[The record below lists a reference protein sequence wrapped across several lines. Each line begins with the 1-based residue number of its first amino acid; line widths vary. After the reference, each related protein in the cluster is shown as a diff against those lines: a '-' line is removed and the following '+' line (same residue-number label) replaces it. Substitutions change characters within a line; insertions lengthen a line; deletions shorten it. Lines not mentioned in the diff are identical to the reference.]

1 MVNVTELRPGN
12 YFIDENN
19 LYQVL
24 DILLNKTAMRKM
36 VAKVKVKNVRT
47 GTINE
52 LARNSGYMVENVRL
66 DKRQMQYLYDTGD
79 FFVFMDQE
87 TYEQVEIPAE
97 RLQWEKQFLKGDEV
111 VEITSYDGEIL
122 GVNLPAKVTLKI
134 TQCDPG
140 VRGDTVNKPT
150 KPATLETGL
159 VVRVP
164 LFIEEGEEVLVR
176 TDNGEYDGR
185 AQQVQS
191 MLDWWQGLLL
201 FIGGLLVGGVA
212 AFFITR
218 YLFQKQLRENPPVN
232 EKMIRAMFR
241 SMGRTPSE
249 KQIREIMRNMNQK

>member
-66 DKRQMQYLYDTGD
+66 DKRQMQYLYDSGD
-79 FFVFMDQE
+79 FLVFMDQE
-87 TYEQVEIPAE
+87 TYDQVEIPVE
-97 RLQWEKQFLKGDEV
+97 RLTWEKQFLKGDEV
-111 VEITSYDGEIL
+111 VEITSYEGEIL
-122 GVNLPAKVTLKI
+122 GVNLPAKVALKI
-134 TQCDPG
+134 TQWDPG

-176 TDNGEYDGR
+176 TDTGEYDSR
-185 AQQVQS
+185 A
-191 MLDWWQGLLL
+191 
-201 FIGGLLVGGVA
+201 
-212 AFFITR
+212 
-218 YLFQKQLRENPPVN
+218 
-232 EKMIRAMFR
+232 
-241 SMGRTPSE
+241 
-249 KQIREIMRNMNQK
+249 

>member
-12 YFIDENN
+12 YFIDEGN

-47 GTINE
+47 GTISE
-52 LARNSGYMVENVRL
+52 LAQNSGYMVDNIRL
-66 DKRQMQYLYDTGD
+66 DKRQMQYLYDSGD
-79 FFVFMDQE
+79 FLVFMDQE
-87 TYEQVEIPAE
+87 TYDQVEIPVE

-111 VEITSYDGEIL
+111 VEITSYEGEIL
-122 GVNLPAKVTLKI
+122 GVNLPAKVSLKI

-176 TDNGEYDGR
+176 TDTGEYDGR
-185 AQQVQS
+185 A
-191 MLDWWQGLLL
+191 
-201 FIGGLLVGGVA
+201 
-212 AFFITR
+212 
-218 YLFQKQLRENPPVN
+218 
-232 EKMIRAMFR
+232 
-241 SMGRTPSE
+241 
-249 KQIREIMRNMNQK
+249 

>member
-52 LARNSGYMVENVRL
+52 IARNSGYMVENIRL
-66 DKRQMQYLYDTGD
+66 DKRQMQYLYDSGD
-79 FFVFMDQE
+79 FLVFMDQE

-176 TDNGEYDGR
+176 TDTGEYDGR
-185 AQQVQS
+185 A
-191 MLDWWQGLLL
+191 
-201 FIGGLLVGGVA
+201 
-212 AFFITR
+212 
-218 YLFQKQLRENPPVN
+218 
-232 EKMIRAMFR
+232 
-241 SMGRTPSE
+241 
-249 KQIREIMRNMNQK
+249 

>member
-97 RLQWEKQFLKGDEV
+97 SLQWEKQFLKGDEV

-185 AQQVQS
+185 A
-191 MLDWWQGLLL
+191 
-201 FIGGLLVGGVA
+201 
-212 AFFITR
+212 
-218 YLFQKQLRENPPVN
+218 
-232 EKMIRAMFR
+232 
-241 SMGRTPSE
+241 
-249 KQIREIMRNMNQK
+249 

>member
-12 YFIDENN
+12 YFIDEGN

-52 LARNSGYMVENVRL
+52 LARNSGYMVDNVRL
-66 DKRQMQYLYDTGD
+66 DKRQMQYLYDSGD
-79 FFVFMDQE
+79 FLVFMDQE
-87 TYEQVEIPAE
+87 TYDQVEIPVE

-111 VEITSYDGEIL
+111 VEITSYEGEIL
-122 GVNLPAKVTLKI
+122 GVNLPAKVVLKI

-176 TDNGEYDGR
+176 TDTGEYDGR
-185 AQQVQS
+185 A
-191 MLDWWQGLLL
+191 
-201 FIGGLLVGGVA
+201 
-212 AFFITR
+212 
-218 YLFQKQLRENPPVN
+218 
-232 EKMIRAMFR
+232 
-241 SMGRTPSE
+241 
-249 KQIREIMRNMNQK
+249 